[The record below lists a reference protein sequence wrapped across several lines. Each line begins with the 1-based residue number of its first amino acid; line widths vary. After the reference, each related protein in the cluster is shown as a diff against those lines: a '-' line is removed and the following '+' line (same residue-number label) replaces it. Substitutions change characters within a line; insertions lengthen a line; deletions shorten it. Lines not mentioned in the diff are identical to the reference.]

1 MSYFIDVQG
10 TLISDKDKKP
20 IEGAR
25 EIIDSLNSLYIPY
38 MVITNNTKELSEDFH
53 HFLLGLGFDI
63 PFKNYL
69 DPFMVLDKIVN
80 TKEVRAFGADEF
92 IRSLKKMGF
101 NTDSKNPKA
110 MLIASKKDFNSDD
123 YASMIETALGDVEVI
138 GMHATSIYA
147 KDGRRY
153 PGVGAILEMI
163 KYATCKDYKIIG
175 KPSSAFYEEAKRL
188 LNLQQNSNIDFG
200 EITMISDDAIGDLCG
215 IKELG
220 SKTVLVLSGK
230 CKSTDE
236 IKPVKT
242 QIDKII
248 PNISEV
254 EIKSEKSKETQDIE
268 MSSMDRGDK

>member
-20 IEGAR
+20 IEGSR
-25 EIIDSLNSLYIPY
+25 EIIDSLNHLHIPY

-53 HFLLGLGFDI
+53 EFLLSLGFNI
-63 PFKNYL
+63 PFENYL

-92 IRSLKKMGF
+92 VESLKKMGF
-101 NTDSKNPKA
+101 NTNSKNPKA
-110 MLIASKKDFNSDD
+110 MLIASKKDFNAND

-138 GMHATSIYA
+138 GMHATSVYA

-163 KYATCKDYKIIG
+163 KYATCKNYQIIG
-175 KPSSAFYEEAKRL
+175 KPSSAFYGEAKRL
-188 LNLQQNSNIDFG
+188 LNFQQNSNIDFRD
-200 EITMISDDAIGDLCG
+200 ITMISDDAIGDLCG
-215 IKELG
+215 IKKLG

-230 CKSTDE
+230 CKSEDE
-236 IKPVKT
+236 IKPIKT
-242 QIDKII
+242 QIDNII
-248 PNISEV
+248 PNISKM
-254 EIKSEKSKETQDIE
+254 EIK
-268 MSSMDRGDK
+268 